1 MIAISNSI
9 FFNSYMTF
17 LDSAMPLD
25 LETLDRAH
33 VEYLRSLKRANGE
46 GLLTEMVNLML
57 KETPERLVS
66 MRDIMS
72 NNPTSLELAALA
84 HKVAGSCAS
93 IGAKAMRQCSQSLE
107 KTSKMMQYDEL
118 PEKFAS
124 VEAAWLLLEQE
135 LVGLKARG

>member
-1 MIAISNSI
+1 
-9 FFNSYMTF
+9 MTF
-17 LDSAMPLD
+17 LDSAMPLE

-72 NNPTSLELAALA
+72 NDPKSLELAALA

-93 IGAKAMRQCSQSLE
+93 IGAKAMRVCSQSLE

-118 PEKFAS
+118 PEKFAN
-124 VEAAWLLLEQE
+124 VEAAWLMLERE
-135 LVGLKARG
+135 LIGLKA